1 MSRDLPRHPNLDHF
15 KKQAKELLRKLQH
28 QNPDAILADAQHQLA
43 REYGFA
49 SWPKLKAYV
58 DSAATS
64 RAAPNPFVGNWT
76 ADLSRS
82 KLHPLNHLQA
92 ASLGFDVVGNAVT
105 LDYEMVDASGRVDR
119 ARNTFVADG
128 QERPSAHREGY
139 MMRAT
144 WLGPRSLEAVVSRA
158 GIRGLARRPLADTL
172 GELARWRRADRR
184 FRPRRSVK
192 GPDPAQIADLTQ
204 TQREG

>member
-1 MSRDLPRHPNLDHF
+1 MSRDLPLHPNLDHL
-15 KKQAKELLRKLQH
+15 KKQAKELLRELQQ
-28 QNPDAILADAQHQLA
+28 QNPGAILTDAQHHLA

-49 SWPKLKAYV
+49 SWPKLRAHV
-58 DSAATS
+58 EAATL
-64 RAAPNPFVGNWT
+64 RRPARNPFVGQWT

-82 KLHPLNHLQA
+82 KLHPLNHLKV
-92 ASLGFDVVGNAVT
+92 ASLGFDVAGDAVT
-105 LDYEMVDASGRVDR
+105 LDYEMVDASGRIDR

-158 GIRGLARRPLADTL
+158 GEFEGRVEYVVSPDGHSLTLSASWRGGVEQIGVFD
-172 GELARWRRADRR
+172 RAN
-184 FRPRRSVK
+184 
-192 GPDPAQIADLTQ
+192 L
-204 TQREG
+204 

>member
-1 MSRDLPRHPNLDHF
+1 MSRDLPVHANLDHL
-15 KKQAKELLRKLQH
+15 KKQAKELLRDLQRH
-28 QNPDAILADAQHQLA
+28 DPGAILADAQHQLA

-49 SWPKLKAYV
+49 SWPRLKSHV
-58 DSAATS
+58 QAAAES
-64 RAAPNPFVGNWT
+64 RVTRNPFAGSWT

-82 KLHPLNHLQA
+82 KLHPLNHLKV
-92 ASLGFDVVGNAVT
+92 ASLGFDVEGDAVT
-105 LDYEMVDASGRVDR
+105 LDYEMVDASGRIDR

-158 GIRGLARRPLADTL
+158 GEFEGRVEYVVSPDGHSLTLSASWRG
-172 GELARWRRADRR
+172 GIEQIGVFERASR
-184 FRPRRSVK
+184 
-192 GPDPAQIADLTQ
+192 
-204 TQREG
+204 

>member
-28 QNPDAILADAQHQLA
+28 LNPDAILADAQHQLA
-43 REYGFA
+43 REYGLA

-105 LDYEMVDASGRVDR
+105 L
-119 ARNTFVADG
+119 
-128 QERPSAHREGY
+128 
-139 MMRAT
+139 
-144 WLGPRSLEAVVSRA
+144 
-158 GIRGLARRPLADTL
+158 PLADTL